1 MKQVFRSLRIDE
13 QMVLAFQG
21 FYSEAASP
29 NRRRSPHDHEIV
41 KSAGLRRGLANV
53 LVWAKLLLATCAPFC
68 FADQILEGYSL
79 VSGKGFAFEIKAP
92 VGWVLDNEAAGQ
104 QGINLVFYPTGTNW
118 QTSEVVIYVRVR
130 TNDTNVR
137 DIEAQV
143 EDTLRNLRAT
153 GSPNASA
160 KYVKT
165 LTTQDASKA
174 KVYYYSG
181 DKFGN
186 FEATAYIQAKGSI
199 HFLTLSARDRD
210 SFQRALSAFDSV
222 VTSYED
228 LKKPRTTEPGAS

>member
-1 MKQVFRSLRIDE
+1 MTRCTS
-13 QMVLAFQG
+13 
-21 FYSEAASP
+21 
-29 NRRRSPHDHEIV
+29 
-41 KSAGLRRGLANV
+41 V
-53 LVWAKLLLATCAPFC
+53 LVWTKLLLAISAC
-68 FADQILEGYSL
+68 FADQILEGYS
-79 VSGKGFAFEIKAP
+79 VISGKEFAFEIKAP
-92 VGWVLDNEAAGQ
+92 RGWVLDNAAARE
-104 QGINLVFYPTGTNW
+104 QGLNLVFYPTGTNW
-118 QTSEVVIYVRVR
+118 QTSKVVIYVRVR
-130 TNDTNVR
+130 SNDANTR
-137 DIEAQV
+137 SIEAQV
-143 EDTLRNLRAT
+143 EDTLRNLKEA

-199 HFLTLSARDRD
+199 HFLTLSARDQD

-228 LKKPRTTEPGAS
+228 LKKPRTTESAAG